1 MYLSVNIPFFNKAIV
16 TNSENCGIKI
26 KIIVMK
32 QNPTKEQVLRCLIM
46 DLREQERKHLVLNPI
61 IDLKEIISYVN
72 KQTYETDFLKEFVQ
86 QAN

>member
-1 MYLSVNIPFFNKAIV
+1 MYLSVNIPFISKVIV

-46 DLREQERKHLVLNPI
+46 DLHEQERKHLVLNPI
-61 IDLKEIISYVN
+61 IDLREIISYVN